1 MRDNEK
7 RFGAPS
13 GPAKQSDA
21 APTAQAAAPAA
32 QPQGLSF
39 VVPTDFV
46 ELPSQGKF
54 YPADHPL
61 HNQEVVEIKHMTAKE
76 EDILTS
82 ASLLKKG
89 LALERLLSSIILDK
103 NIKPE
108 SLLSGDRNAI
118 LIAARQSGYG
128 SMYETRVAC
137 PQCATVAK
145 HAFDLDEKQIN
156 AGCLDQDV
164 LAECKARLE
173 GDVIYVT
180 LPKTKVVAGLR
191 LLTGKD
197 ENALTETSKK
207 RRAKKQE
214 SAVTDQLS
222 KIITSLNDVSDVFE
236 IYRFVESMPI
246 MDSKYLRDVYGKLVP
261 NVDLTQNYGCSECGH
276 VGDMEVPFNT
286 EFFWPE

>member
-7 RFGAPS
+7 RLGAPS

-21 APTAQAAAPAA
+21 APVAQAAAPAA
-32 QPQGLSF
+32 QSQGLSF

-54 YPADHPL
+54 YSADHPL

-89 LALERLLSSIILDK
+89 LALERLLSSILLDK

-108 SLLSGDRNAI
+108 TLLSGDRNAI

-137 PQCATVAK
+137 PQCTAVSK
-145 HAFDLDEKQIN
+145 HAFDLDEKQISH
-156 AGCLDQDV
+156 GCLDKDMLV
-164 LAECKARLE
+164 ETKARLQ
-173 GDVIYVT
+173 DNVLYVT
-180 LPKTKVVAGLR
+180 LPKTNVVAGMR

-197 ENALTETSKK
+197 ENKLSELGKK
-207 RRAKKQE
+207 RKAKNEE
-214 SAVTDQLS
+214 SSVTDQLS
-222 KIITSLNDVSDVFE
+222 RIIVSLNEVTDAFE
-236 IYRFVESMPI
+236 IHRFVESMPI
-246 MDSKYLRDVYGKLVP
+246 IDSKYLRTVYGKLVP
-261 NVDLTQNYGCSECGH
+261 NVDLAQGFGCIECGH
-276 VGDMEVPFNT
+276 YDNMEVPFNT
-286 EFFWPE
+286 EFFWPG